1 MKVEFHPRAETELD
15 SAYQYYE
22 LQKRGLGKQ
31 FMREIYVTV
40 SRIKEHPEA
49 W

>member
-22 LQKRGLGKQ
+22 LQKRGLGKR
-31 FMREIYVTV
+31 FMRETYATV

-49 W
+49 